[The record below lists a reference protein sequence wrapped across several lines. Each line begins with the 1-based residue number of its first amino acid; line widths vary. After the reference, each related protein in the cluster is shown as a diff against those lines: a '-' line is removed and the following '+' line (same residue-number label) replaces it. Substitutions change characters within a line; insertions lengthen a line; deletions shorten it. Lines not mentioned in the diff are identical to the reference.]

1 MKTVLVV
8 EDEKMIRQGLVTMI
22 RRAPTPTETVLEAK
36 NGLQA
41 LEILQSQPVDLLVTD
56 IRMPGMD
63 GIELVAKTK
72 SLPHIPLAIVVSGYD
87 DFHYAVEMLRSGV
100 RDYLLKPVEREK
112 LHEILA
118 RLEEELQTVNRDQ
131 EHADALRRQAL
142 RCLMLDD
149 VGTSAERQE
158 LLARYSSDFGQSAYQ
173 VFCSI
178 QAPEGLLCRE
188 LLRDTHGWSVAVVD
202 TDVQLPAQ
210 CAGVSDVH
218 TSLDKLHTAYTE
230 ALAAC
235 QRAYFDG
242 PAALRQAGQVSSIE
256 ARVSETELQ
265 KMVQLLGANRYP
277 ESFAILRQ
285 LTVQV
290 QRGRLAPGAFAQA
303 AQKLGDLIR
312 NTYHTILETD
322 SADLEIVTNVWQHN
336 WIGGYLDA
344 VSEWMEQF
352 NHRLLNEFDDYYNKQ
367 KIRDAV
373 IYIREHYATPLNMA
387 IVSNQVNMN
396 YSLFSLLFKQYVGTN
411 FVSYLQ
417 RLRLNEA
424 KRLLRETNLRV
435 NEIGR
440 RVGFSDDKNF
450 LKVFKASEGVSPS
463 EYRRAGQFADQ

>member
-8 EDEKMIRQGLVTMI
+8 EDEKMIRQGLAAMI

-63 GIELVAKTK
+63 GIELVARTK

-112 LHEILA
+112 LYEILA
-118 RLEEELQTVNRDQ
+118 RLEEELQTVSRDQ
-131 EHADALRRQAL
+131 EHADTLRRQAL
-142 RCLMLDD
+142 RYLMLD
-149 VGTSAERQE
+149 GIGAPAERQE
-158 LLARYSSDFGQSAYQ
+158 LLARYRPDFGQSAYQ
-173 VFCSI
+173 VFCSVK
-178 QAPEGLLCRE
+178 APDGLVCRE
-188 LLRDTHGWSVAVVD
+188 LLQDARGWSAAVIG
-202 TDVQLPAQ
+202 TDLQLPSQ
-210 CAGVSDVH
+210 CAGLSGVH
-218 TSLDKLHTAYTE
+218 TSLNELHTAYTE

-235 QRAYFDG
+235 QSAYFAG
-242 PAALRQAGQVSSIE
+242 PDVLRQAGEVPSAD
-256 ARVSETELQ
+256 ARVPESELQ
-265 KMVQLLGANRYP
+265 KIVQLLGANRYP
-277 ESFAILRQ
+277 ESFSILRQ

-290 QRGRLAPGAFAQA
+290 QRGRLTPDAFAQA
-303 AQKLGDLIR
+303 AQELGDLIQS
-312 NTYHTILETD
+312 TYRTILETD
-322 SADLEIVTNVWQHN
+322 RADLEVVTNIWQHD
-336 WIGGYLDA
+336 WIGNYLDA

-352 NHRLLNEFDDYYNKQ
+352 NHRLLNEFDDYRNKQ

-373 IYIREHYATPLNMA
+373 VYIRSHYSTPLNMA
-387 IVSNQVNMN
+387 TVSNQVNMN

-411 FVSYLQ
+411 FVNYLQ
-417 RLRLNEA
+417 KLRLNEA
-424 KRLLRETNLRV
+424 KQLLRETDLRV

-463 EYRRAGQFADQ
+463 EYRRARQFSDR